1 MKISPHSEVASTYSF
16 RRRTPGTFLLVPTRH
31 QNRSIRCQGRLEA
44 IAVMTMAVSP
54 AISEITEQPCRV
66 WYEFSRLDSEDV
78 QLSAE
83 KSPKA
88 NRRWPRTTY
97 TVPDLLIQRCRGD
110 LVLVEIKPSR
120 KLRKI
125 DTRRKLSAARDYCE
139 ERGWRFVVL
148 TEKQLVREPLNS
160 NVARLVR
167 FLRSVPNESLL
178 CELKGLV
185 AARDWTAMGLC
196 AAVGHSPDVVWQC
209 LLHALALGEI
219 EFDIESEELG
229 PSTRLFKKGEQSWD
243 PFESVWAPNGA
254 PKVDHG
260 ASPG

>member
-1 MKISPHSEVASTYSF
+1 M
-16 RRRTPGTFLLVPTRH
+16 
-31 QNRSIRCQGRLEA
+31 
-44 IAVMTMAVSP
+44 
-54 AISEITEQPCRV
+54 
-66 WYEFSRLDSEDV
+66 
-78 QLSAE
+78 
-83 KSPKA
+83 
-88 NRRWPRTTY
+88 
-97 TVPDLLIQRCRGD
+97 
-110 LVLVEIKPSR
+110 VLVEIKPSR

-148 TEKQLVREPLNS
+148 TEKQLVRAPLNS

-167 FLRSVPNESLL
+167 FLRSEPNEILL
-178 CELKGLV
+178 NELKEKV
-185 AARDWTAMGLC
+185 AERDWKVTDLCTAIC
-196 AAVGHSPDVVWQC
+196 QPPSVVWQC

-219 EFDIESEELG
+219 EFDIESDELG

-260 ASPG
+260 V